1 MGTHTFM
8 GMQGKSLSTA
18 QIAFIVAPAFIIFGY
33 NQAGLGG
40 LITEDDWNKTFPEID
55 TTNTIGSTKSQHSTI
70 QGVVVATLTLGA
82 MVGALSCSYTGDKFG
97 RRHVIFWAAVCSLIG
112 SILEASSFSLA
123 QFIVG
128 RIVLGFGVGNLSACV
143 PVWQSE
149 TSDAQNRGRHV
160 VLDGLFC
167 ILGYV
172 LESWIDLGFYEFK
185 TGSVTWR
192 PPIAISIF
200 FSLVLMASIYFLPES
215 PRWLVRMGRVSE
227 ARAAISAVR
236 GLDDD
241 SIEVTS
247 ELQGI
252 EMSSEQT
259 AKSAAKLT
267 DMLRM
272 GEDKLLYRFGLCI
285 MLQFYQQLSGTNLVS
300 VYTTIL
306 FQNNLGMGAEKSRIL
321 SAGALTWKFVAAFV
335 AFYCIDRLGRRACF
349 MISGAGMS
357 ACMVALAVATSFGA
371 ENRPAQITG
380 GVFLYL
386 FNFFVPIGFLGANYL
401 YCTEVA
407 PLRLRVAMSSIS
419 TANHWLWNF
428 VVLMVTPVALDSI
441 GWRYYIVFAVIGA
454 CIPISIYLFYPE
466 TMGRNLEEL
475 DLMFR
480 ESPSVWATV
489 RFANKRP
496 IAMPQEFSEAHN
508 EEKLGVERRSSVE
521 DEEGRLEK
529 GGAVAG

>member
-1 MGTHTFM
+1 MGAHTFM
-8 GMQGKSLSTA
+8 GLKGKPLSIA
-18 QIAFIVAPAFIIFGY
+18 QIALVVAPAFVIFGY

-55 TTNTIGSTKSQHSTI
+55 TTNTTGAVKSRHSTI
-70 QGVVVATLTLGA
+70 QGLVVATLTLGA
-82 MVGALSCSYTGDKFG
+82 LVGALSCSYTGDRFG
-97 RRHVIFWAAVCSLIG
+97 RRHVIFMAGVCSLIG
-112 SILEASSFSLA
+112 TILEASSFSLA

-128 RIVLGFGVGNLSACV
+128 RIIMGFGVGNLSACV

-149 TSDAQNRGRHV
+149 TSDAQSRGRHV

-172 LESWIDLGFYEFK
+172 LESWIDLGFYFK
-185 TGSVTWR
+185 TGPVTWR
-192 PPIAISIF
+192 APIAISAF
-200 FSLVLMASIYFLPES
+200 FSLVLISAIYFLPES
-215 PRWLVRMGRVSE
+215 PRWLVRKGRVSE
-227 ARAAISAVR
+227 ARVVISAVR
-236 GLDDD
+236 GYDDD
-241 SIEVTS
+241 SMEVNS

-252 EMSSEQT
+252 EISSEET
-259 AKSAAKLT
+259 AKHAAKLT
-267 DMLRM
+267 DLLKM
-272 GEDKLLYRFGLCI
+272 GDDKLLYRFGLCI
-285 MLQFYQQLSGTNLVS
+285 LLQFYQQMSGTNLVS

-306 FQNNLGMGAEKSRIL
+306 FQNNLGMSAENSRTL
-321 SAGALTWKFVAAFV
+321 SGGALTWKFCAAFV
-335 AFYCIDRLGRRACF
+335 AFFCIDRFGRRACF
-349 MISGAGMS
+349 IVSGTGMS
-357 ACMVALAVATSFGA
+357 ACMVCLAICSSMGA
-371 ENRPAQITG
+371 ENRPAQIAG

-441 GWRYYIVFAVIGA
+441 GWRYYIVYCVIGA
-454 CIPISIYLFYPE
+454 CIPLSIYFFYPE

-480 ESPSVWATV
+480 DSPSVWATV

-496 IAMPQEFSEAHN
+496 IAMPQEFIAQHQ

-521 DEEGRLEK
+521 EDSGAEK
-529 GGAVAG
+529 AAMA